1 MKKSSDTIGN
11 RTRDLLACSAVPQPT
26 APPGHSWSTGRPIT
40 RMGTC
45 NPETD
50 VECAV
55 VKAAITKIS
64 NSTLDLSS
72 LMTFWLEST
81 STDLLTS
88 TIIRTVGSVVCRF
101 CGCGG
106 RMVTG
111 TAPVTQ
117 DIHMYLSSIHHV

>member
-1 MKKSSDTIGN
+1 
-11 RTRDLLACSAVPQPT
+11 
-26 APPGHSWSTGRPIT
+26 
-40 RMGTC
+40 MGTC
-45 NPETD
+45 NPGTD
-50 VECAV
+50 VECEV
-55 VKAAITKIS
+55 VKVAFSMIS

-117 DIHMYLSSIHHV
+117 DIHVYLSGIHHV

>member
-1 MKKSSDTIGN
+1 MLG
-11 RTRDLLACSAVPQPT
+11 Q
-26 APPGHSWSTGRPIT
+26 SWPIGRPTT
-40 RMGTC
+40 RLGLC
-45 NPETD
+45 DPATD

-55 VKAAITKIS
+55 VKAAITTIS
-64 NSTLDLSS
+64 NSTFDLSS

-106 RMVTG
+106 RIVTG
-111 TAPVTQ
+111 TAPVIQ
-117 DIHMYLSSIHHV
+117 DNHTYLSSIYHMEDVIYIFHGSGKSE

>member
-1 MKKSSDTIGN
+1 M
-11 RTRDLLACSAVPQPT
+11 
-26 APPGHSWSTGRPIT
+26 
-40 RMGTC
+40 
-45 NPETD
+45 
-50 VECAV
+50 
-55 VKAAITKIS
+55 IS
-64 NSTLDLSS
+64 NCTLDLSS

-117 DIHMYLSSIHHV
+117 DIHIYLSGIHHV